1 MVESAPESSGDASP
15 DNATAWEALPDGLRL
30 AAGIDLDSADPT
42 LADGKRQCVAIAAT
56 TGERCSSRA
65 LRDGLVCTAHA
76 GRLDSS
82 AGGRVLAERRRAARR
97 EAEERVAERK
107 LGVRGALSAELHR
120 RSNDVVAAVG
130 LLLDKATAG
139 DVKAAQALLPWLD
152 QAFGKTIPLADKPP
166 AQEHNLSDLSDE
178 DLAAIVARGRAERD
192 GTASA

>member
-1 MVESAPESSGDASP
+1 M
-15 DNATAWEALPDGLRL
+15 
-30 AAGIDLDSADPT
+30 
-42 LADGKRQCVAIAAT
+42 
-56 TGERCSSRA
+56 
-65 LRDGLVCTAHA
+65 
-76 GRLDSS
+76 
-82 AGGRVLAERRRAARR
+82 
-97 EAEERVAERK
+97 
-107 LGVRGALSAELHR
+107 RGALSAELHR

-152 QAFGKTIPLADKPP
+152 QAFGKTIPLADKTP

>member
-1 MVESAPESSGDASP
+1 VS
-15 DNATAWEALPDGLRL
+15 AWEAVPEGVEL
-30 AAGIDLDSADPT
+30 APEIDWTADDPA
-42 LADGKRQCVAIAAT
+42 LVPEAEREPHRGPRRCVAT
-56 TGERCSSRA
+56 TIGGARCRA
-65 LRDGLVCTAHA
+65 LPLTGHLVCSMHS
-76 GRLDSS
+76 GRVDPA
-82 AGGRVLAERRRAARR
+82 AGGRALAERRRAARR

-166 AQEHNLSDLSDE
+166 AQEHNLSELSDE